1 MELVMNAKFWD
12 GGDRARPNPGAQAL
26 WDQVLSRRLSDGEE
40 GESRGE
46 RVGSA
51 PDARGVVVE
60 IHVPLSEGMDTGWIS
75 SMQERIDDAV
85 VDGRDVSYDDGE
97 EWTNAAGES
106 EYLFFLYDAPAPALL
121 RVAAII
127 GAEVGAP
134 QGMYATVN
142 DGESPMG
149 EGAPLGPVTQD

>member
-1 MELVMNAKFWD
+1 MNAKSWD
-12 GGDRARPNPGAQAL
+12 RGDPAWPNPGAQAL
-26 WDQVLSRRLSDGEE
+26 WDHVLGRRPSDGEE
-40 GESRGE
+40 GESPSKG
-46 RVGSA
+46 VAFA
-51 PDARGVVVE
+51 PDARDVVVE
-60 IHVPLSEGMDTGWIS
+60 IHVPLSEGTDTGWIS

-106 EYLFFLYDAPAPALL
+106 EYLFFLHGAPAPALL

-142 DGESPMG
+142 DGECPMG